1 MEFAEGLTG
10 LMDAAARGEAGP
22 ELLSR
27 CCGPGLRARRVK
39 RGERILHAGFPIRS
53 VRIMLS
59 GRCHVLTI
67 SRDGRSFIAYVNEG
81 FQIYGLTELLCGGEA
96 FSASITAEED
106 CLFAEADARRF
117 CALLENSGG
126 FSGVVLRYLASL
138 VERAMQTSVRRRFAG
153 GYEAVLL
160 YLHERVRQETP
171 PVSVRINRRVLSELL
186 GLNLRTLYRYF
197 DRLEAEGYAV
207 REHGRLALDGRALGK
222 LEAAAREIYER
233 M

>member
-1 MEFAEGLTG
+1 MEFAEGLTE

-138 VERAMQTSVRRRFAG
+138 VERAMQTGFLQESASWEISAVPILLATEPSHAMVSAPMMMRSQAGMNSQMEASV
-153 GYEAVLL
+153 
-160 YLHERVRQETP
+160 T
-171 PVSVRINRRVLSELL
+171 
-186 GLNLRTLYRYF
+186 
-197 DRLEAEGYAV
+197 
-207 REHGRLALDGRALGK
+207 
-222 LEAAAREIYER
+222 
-233 M
+233 

>member
-1 MEFAEGLTG
+1 MEFAEGLTE

-67 SRDGRSFIAYVNEG
+67 SRDGRSFNANVNHG
-81 FQIYGLTELLCGGEA
+81 IQIYGLTELQA

-117 CALLENSGG
+117 CALLENGGG

>member
-1 MEFAEGLTG
+1 MEFAEGLTE

-81 FQIYGLTELLCGGEA
+81 FQIYGLTELLCG
-96 FSASITAEED
+96 
-106 CLFAEADARRF
+106 ARRF

-222 LEAAAREIYER
+222 LEAAAGEI
-233 M
+233 

>member
-1 MEFAEGLTG
+1 MEFAEGLTE

-171 PVSVRINRRVLSELL
+171 ARYPSGSTGASSPSCGVEPAHPLPLFRPAGGGGLRRT
-186 GLNLRTLYRYF
+186 GARQ
-197 DRLEAEGYAV
+197 AGA
-207 REHGRLALDGRALGK
+207 GRAC
-222 LEAAAREIYER
+222 AREAGSGGPGDL
-233 M
+233 

>member
-1 MEFAEGLTG
+1 MEFAEGLTE

-117 CALLENSGG
+117 CTLLENGGG

-138 VERAMQTSVRRRFAG
+138 VERRAGEGDGSRRAPADLRTHLSYTGAP
-153 GYEAVLL
+153 ENRAPLL
-160 YLHERVRQETP
+160 YGRMGISREA
-171 PVSVRINRRVLSELL
+171 
-186 GLNLRTLYRYF
+186 GLR
-197 DRLEAEGYAV
+197 G
-207 REHGRLALDGRALGK
+207 GPS
-222 LEAAAREIYER
+222 
-233 M
+233 

>member
-1 MEFAEGLTG
+1 MEFAEGLTE

-96 FSASITAEED
+96 FSASITM
-106 CLFAEADARRF
+106 R
-117 CALLENSGG
+117 SW
-126 FSGVVLRYLASL
+126 S
-138 VERAMQTSVRRRFAG
+138 
-153 GYEAVLL
+153 
-160 YLHERVRQETP
+160 
-171 PVSVRINRRVLSELL
+171 
-186 GLNLRTLYRYF
+186 
-197 DRLEAEGYAV
+197 
-207 REHGRLALDGRALGK
+207 ALGVQT
-222 LEAAAREIYER
+222 LTTSMRGSLSR
-233 M
+233 S

>member
-1 MEFAEGLTG
+1 MP
-10 LMDAAARGEAGP
+10 AARGEAGP

-138 VERAMQTSVRRRFAG
+138 VERAMQTSVRRGSRAD
-153 GYEAVLL
+153 
-160 YLHERVRQETP
+160 T
-171 PVSVRINRRVLSELL
+171 RRCSSTSTS
-186 GLNLRTLYRYF
+186 GSGRRRRRYPSGSTG
-197 DRLEAEGYAV
+197 ASSPSCWG
-207 REHGRLALDGRALGK
+207 
-222 LEAAAREIYER
+222 
-233 M
+233 